1 MTDKELTKT
10 LSPARKRRRRKIE
23 HESERF
29 APCAFALEKFLKEH
43 RKKLSLQTL
52 NEPNLTD
59 HIAHQPQMWHCW

>member
-29 APCAFALEKFLKEH
+29 APCAFVLEKFLKEYRRTKMGSH
-43 RKKLSLQTL
+43 TWKTSQHGDAKEQ
-52 NEPNLTD
+52 E
-59 HIAHQPQMWHCW
+59 